1 MQLPVA
7 TFFWGGK
14 RGEKKDSLLLGLNVS
29 FQKLVGVKSLTF
41 FFLMFSLLE
50 LSCETFP
57 LPQESKDTVAACI

>member
-7 TFFWGGK
+7 TFFLGGK

-41 FFLMFSLLE
+41 FDVFLVGVE
-50 LSCETFP
+50 L
-57 LPQESKDTVAACI
+57 